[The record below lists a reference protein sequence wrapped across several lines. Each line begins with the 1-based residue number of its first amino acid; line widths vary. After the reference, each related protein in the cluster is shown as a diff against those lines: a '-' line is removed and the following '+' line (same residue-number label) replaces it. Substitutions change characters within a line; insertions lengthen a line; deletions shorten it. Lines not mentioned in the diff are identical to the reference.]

1 MHIIH
6 SEDNPSLWSVH
17 HRHGSETIKPPV
29 PLDFA
34 PEDKG
39 PCYSLAGLST
49 TSSSTLSSQ
58 DILSSV
64 DAREDRS
71 TSPISSY
78 SRDVSVDVSVHPM
91 DMDGNVRS
99 ATALAL
105 PQPEKQ
111 SRRTLRKRNPVID
124 KSALRFRPIPTSTL
138 NSRSRSNNRGTS
150 EEDSNKQKQTGPQVS
165 HRTSSER
172 EARVRDLKSRA
183 LSIPSTGK
191 TPATMRQR
199 MVMQMVYDE
208 ITPYPDEAWV
218 SQLGIIINREYHQVK
233 NWFSNQRQK
242 DARDSRQQS
251 PSLAATSVLE
261 ASLCKINCD
270 GREMRVRVSALDSC
284 SAETWT
290 DTFFDEV
297 VMIHNFRLLAKLSQ
311 DEARAALHSSNIS
324 TTDTTHAPSRL
335 T

>member
-1 MHIIH
+1 
-6 SEDNPSLWSVH
+6 
-17 HRHGSETIKPPV
+17 
-29 PLDFA
+29 
-34 PEDKG
+34 
-39 PCYSLAGLST
+39 
-49 TSSSTLSSQ
+49 
-58 DILSSV
+58 
-64 DAREDRS
+64 
-71 TSPISSY
+71 
-78 SRDVSVDVSVHPM
+78 
-91 DMDGNVRS
+91 
-99 ATALAL
+99 
-105 PQPEKQ
+105 
-111 SRRTLRKRNPVID
+111 
-124 KSALRFRPIPTSTL
+124 PIPTSTS

-251 PSLAATSVLE
+251 PSLAAT
-261 ASLCKINCD
+261 K
-270 GREMRVRVSALDSC
+270 MRVRVSALDSC

-311 DEARAALHSSNIS
+311 DEA
-324 TTDTTHAPSRL
+324 
-335 T
+335 